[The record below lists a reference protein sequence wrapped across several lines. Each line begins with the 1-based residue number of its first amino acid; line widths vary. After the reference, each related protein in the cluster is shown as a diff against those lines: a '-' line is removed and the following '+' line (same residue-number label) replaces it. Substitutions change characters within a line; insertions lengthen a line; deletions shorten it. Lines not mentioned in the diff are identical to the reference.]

1 MAMKGKTLCKPSD
14 NYIIKIFDI
23 LYSIYG
29 PQFWWPG
36 EGQFEIIIGAILTQ
50 NTSWQN
56 VARAI
61 ANLKEKNLLNP
72 KTLFSA
78 DPNYIKELIRPSGFF
93 NVKYN
98 RIRSFLEYLDNY
110 GMDLNKLSNLCTYD
124 LRSQLLNING
134 IGPETAD
141 SILLYA
147 FERPIFVVDSYTRRL
162 FSRLGFGW
170 MKEASYDD
178 IQAFFIDNLPSDIKL
193 YNEYHALI
201 VHHCKLLCKKQPLC
215 LRCSIVD
222 CQSRSVITTV

>member
-1 MAMKGKTLCKPSD
+1 MAMKDKPLYRLS
-14 NYIIKIFDI
+14 NNHVIKIFDI

-36 EGQFEIIIGAILTQ
+36 ESQFEIIIGAILTQ

-61 ANLKEKNLLNP
+61 TNLKEKNLLNP
-72 KTLFSA
+72 KALFNA
-78 DPNYIKELIRPSGFF
+78 DPYYIRELIKPSGFF
-93 NVKYN
+93 NVKYR

-110 GMDLNKLSNLCTYD
+110 GMDLNKLSALCTYD
-124 LRSQLLNING
+124 LRSELLNING

-147 FERPIFVVDSYTRRL
+147 FERPIFVIDSYTRRL
-162 FSRLGFGW
+162 FSRLGYAW
-170 MKEASYDD
+170 IKEASYDK
-178 IQAFFIDNLPSDIKL
+178 IQAFFMDNLPSDIKL

-215 LRCSIVD
+215 SRCSIND
-222 CQSRSVITTV
+222 CRLRSIVRV

>member
-1 MAMKGKTLCKPSD
+1 MAMKGKPLYRLSD
-14 NYIIKIFDI
+14 NNIIKIFDI

-36 EGQFEIIIGAILTQ
+36 ESQFEIIIGAILTQ

-61 ANLKEKNLLNP
+61 ASLKEKNLLNP

-78 DPNYIKELIRPSGFF
+78 DPCYIKELIKPSGFF
-93 NVKYN
+93 NVKYK
-98 RIRSFLEYLDNY
+98 RIRNFLEYLDNY
-110 GMDLNKLSNLCTYD
+110 DMDLNKLSTLCTYD
-124 LRSQLLNING
+124 LRGKLLNING

-147 FERPIFVVDSYTRRL
+147 FERPIFIIDSYTRRL
-162 FSRLGFGW
+162 FSRLGYGW
-170 MKEASYDD
+170 IKEASYDN
-178 IQAFFIDNLPSDIKL
+178 IQDFFMNNLPSDIKL

-201 VHHCKLLCKKQPLC
+201 VRHCKSLCKKQPLC
-215 LRCSIVD
+215 SKCNIVD
-222 CQSRSVITTV
+222 CDQL